1 MWTDVIDLNAFYRSR
16 MGAQARTLIQR
27 RLRQLWPNTQGDV
40 VVGLGYATPY
50 LKMFREEADRTL
62 AVMPAYQGVTH
73 WPRQEP
79 GLVTLAEETHLPFP
93 DLSVDRLLLVHALEN
108 TERMRDMLQE
118 CWRVLNGVGRMIV
131 IVPSR
136 RGLWARNERTPF
148 GHGKPFSLA
157 QLERLLRETQF
168 EPGESRRSLYMPPF
182 GSKIWLPLAP
192 TVERIA
198 PRAVPRL
205 GGVIMLDATKQ
216 VYAPSSARKVARR
229 KLVVL
234 PGAVGAARAASPRAL
249 RHRPDQP

>member
-16 MGAQARTLIQR
+16 MGAQSRSLIQKR
-27 RLRQLWPNTQGDV
+27 VRELWPETRGDV
-40 VVGLGYATPY
+40 VLGLGYATPY
-50 LKMFREEADRTL
+50 LKMFRDEAERVL

-73 WPRQEP
+73 WPRREP
-79 GLVTLAEETHLPFP
+79 GLVALSDETHLPFS
-93 DLSVDRLLLVHALEN
+93 DLSVDRLLLVHTLEN

-157 QLERLLRETQF
+157 QMQRLLRETQF
-168 EPGESRRSLYMPPF
+168 EPGESRRALYMPPF
-182 GSKIWLPLAP
+182 ARQFWLPFAGP
-192 TVERIA
+192 VERIGA
-198 PRAVPRL
+198 RTVPRL
-205 GGVIMLDATKQ
+205 GGVILLEAGKQ
-216 VYAPSSARKVARR
+216 VFAPSSARKVARR

-234 PGAVGAARAASPRAL
+234 PGAVGAARTRT
-249 RHRPDQP
+249 